1 MQDGLPSGIDPQ
13 NRPADA
19 HISRVRL
26 AAFSLPVL
34 LFQAIEMAWRAYLP
48 RFLTLDIGIAL
59 GTVGA
64 ILLGARLLDAVADPL
79 IGWMS
84 DTLHTPMGRR
94 KPWMALGAAL
104 VPAGAL
110 LLFLAPP
117 GAGLTQIIAASLLL
131 HLGYSFIITPHG
143 GWGLELSGD
152 KHQRTRIMGAKVW
165 FGLLGSLGLLAV
177 MALMERG
184 FAVPRVSQMAMLGW
198 AIALLAPITVAA
210 VILQFRE
217 PDELGGSSKAESPL
231 VLLISILRAREMRTI
246 LALYMLT
253 GIIDAAAASSFLFL
267 AEDALRLN
275 RWGAALLLVQPVI
288 ALGTLPVWSWVSA
301 RLGRRKT
308 LMIAYGW
315 QGLTAPLLFLIPE
328 GQPVIFALFIATR
341 ALGWGVDYMLLR
353 AMVADLADGRLRD
366 IGRLGGIYYGIS
378 SVTLKIAMGLGGG
391 GALWMMKMMTSAS
404 AMPPAQAVR
413 LAYAMPAVILM
424 PIALILLNMPGRWL
438 ARFNRPIPHNM
449 REKLSNYS

>member
-1 MQDGLPSGIDPQ
+1 MRGGRPSGIDPPI
-13 NRPADA
+13 RPTGM

-59 GTVGA
+59 GAVGA
-64 ILLGARLLDAVADPL
+64 ILLGARLLDAIADPI

-84 DTLHTPMGRR
+84 DTVRTPMGRR

-104 VPAGAL
+104 VPVGAL
-110 LLFLAPP
+110 MLFLTPP

-143 GWGLELSGD
+143 GWGLELSAD

-165 FGLLGSLGLLAV
+165 FGLLGSLGLLGI

-184 FAVPRVSQMAMLGW
+184 FALPRDSQMAVLGW
-198 AIALLAPITVAA
+198 AIALLAPITVVT
-210 VILQFRE
+210 VILLFQE
-217 PDELGGSSKAESPL
+217 PADLTTPSKAGNP
-231 VLLISILRAREMRTI
+231 VLLFLSILRNRSMRTI
-246 LALYMLT
+246 LALYTLT
-253 GIIDAAAASSFLFL
+253 GIMDAGAASSFLFL
-267 AEDALRLN
+267 AEDALGLN
-275 RWGAALLLVQPVI
+275 RWGAALLLVQPVL
-288 ALGTLPVWSWVSA
+288 ALATLPIWSRVSA
-301 RLGRRKT
+301 RIGRKRT

-315 QGLTAPLLFLIPE
+315 QGLTAPLLFCIPE
-328 GQPVIFALFIATR
+328 GQPVIFAAFLAVR

-353 AMVADLADGRLRD
+353 AMVADLADEQLQNM
-366 IGRLGGIYYGIS
+366 GRLGGVYYGVS

-391 GALWMMKMMTSAS
+391 GALWLMKIMAGPSGIAS
-404 AMPPAQAVR
+404 ADAVR
-413 LAYAMPAVILM
+413 FAYALPATILG
-424 PIALILLNMPGRWL
+424 PIALLLLFMHA
-438 ARFNRPIPHNM
+438 ARRNR
-449 REKLSNYS
+449 LSAARN

>member
-1 MQDGLPSGIDPQ
+1 MRGGRPSGIDPPI
-13 NRPADA
+13 RPTGM

-59 GTVGA
+59 GAVGA
-64 ILLGARLLDAVADPL
+64 ILLGARLLDAIADPI

-84 DTLHTPMGRR
+84 DTVRTPMGRR

-104 VPAGAL
+104 VPVGAL
-110 LLFLAPP
+110 MLFLAPP

-143 GWGLELSGD
+143 GWGLELSAD

-165 FGLLGSLGLLAV
+165 FGLLGSLGLLGI

-184 FAVPRVSQMAMLGW
+184 FALPRDSQMAMLGW
-198 AIALLAPITVAA
+198 AIALLAPITVVT
-210 VILQFRE
+210 VILLFKE
-217 PDELGGSSKAESPL
+217 PADLTTPPKVGNP
-231 VLLISILRAREMRTI
+231 VLLFLSILRNRSMRTI
-246 LALYMLT
+246 LALYVLT
-253 GIIDAAAASSFLFL
+253 GIMDAAAASSFLFL
-267 AEDALRLN
+267 AEDALGLS
-275 RWGAALLLVQPVI
+275 RWGAALLLVQPVL
-288 ALGTLPVWSWVSA
+288 ALATLPMWSRVSA
-301 RLGRRKT
+301 RIGRKRT

-315 QGLTAPLLFLIPE
+315 QGLTAPLLFCILE
-328 GQPVIFALFIATR
+328 GQPVIFAAFLAVR

-353 AMVADLADGRLRD
+353 AMVADLADEQLQD
-366 IGRLGGIYYGIS
+366 MGRLGGVYYGMS

-391 GALWMMKMMTSAS
+391 GALWLMKIMAGPSGIAS
-404 AMPPAQAVR
+404 ADAVR
-413 LAYAMPAVILM
+413 FAYALPATILG
-424 PIALILLNMPGRWL
+424 PIALLLLFMHT
-438 ARFNRPIPHNM
+438 ARRNR
-449 REKLSNYS
+449 LSAARN

>member
-1 MQDGLPSGIDPQ
+1 M
-13 NRPADA
+13 

-59 GTVGA
+59 GAVGA
-64 ILLGARLLDAVADPL
+64 ILLGARLLDAIADPI

-84 DTLHTPMGRR
+84 DTVRTPMGRR

-104 VPAGAL
+104 VPVGAL
-110 LLFLAPP
+110 MLFLTPP

-143 GWGLELSGD
+143 GWGLELSAD

-165 FGLLGSLGLLAV
+165 FGLLGSLGLLGI

-184 FAVPRVSQMAMLGW
+184 FALPRDSQMAVLGW
-198 AIALLAPITVAA
+198 AIALLAPITVVT
-210 VILQFRE
+210 VILLFQE
-217 PDELGGSSKAESPL
+217 PADLTTPSKAGNP
-231 VLLISILRAREMRTI
+231 VLLFLSILRNRSMRTI
-246 LALYMLT
+246 LALYTLT
-253 GIIDAAAASSFLFL
+253 GIMDAGAASSFLFL
-267 AEDALRLN
+267 AEDALGLN
-275 RWGAALLLVQPVI
+275 RWGAALLLVQPVL
-288 ALGTLPVWSWVSA
+288 ALATLPIWSRVSA
-301 RLGRRKT
+301 RIGRKRT

-315 QGLTAPLLFLIPE
+315 QGLTAPLLFCIPE
-328 GQPVIFALFIATR
+328 GQPVIFAAFLAVR

-353 AMVADLADGRLRD
+353 AMVADLADEQLQNM
-366 IGRLGGIYYGIS
+366 GRLGGVYYGVS

-391 GALWMMKMMTSAS
+391 GALWLMKIMAGPSGIAS
-404 AMPPAQAVR
+404 ADAVR
-413 LAYAMPAVILM
+413 FAYALPATILG
-424 PIALILLNMPGRWL
+424 PIALLLLFMHA
-438 ARFNRPIPHNM
+438 ARRNR
-449 REKLSNYS
+449 LSAARN